1 MTTLEQRSNEKV
13 WHFWSPHQT
22 NSPSGGN
29 SIWLKYVQ
37 MKLGACDAMAVSPA
51 ADHLSGKMMSKQPPD
66 KKTSSSNT
74 LSLQMFPIWQL
85 LIWPA
90 AAQSLNFL
98 SHLFSVYFWMNFCFG
113 VESQKSP
120 APPTSRL
127 VGPCVESLSA
137 AFCVSNRKQT
147 NGGENDFRCTVSV
160 RCHRSVGHKYREV
173 MLRRVFQRWCS
184 LCFISHSH
192 FFKPYLV
199 KSSSSAF
206 YSHSQKD
213 TCSF

>member
-1 MTTLEQRSNEKV
+1 MRRCDISGRLIRQIHRRV
-13 WHFWSPHQT
+13 RAR
-22 NSPSGGN
+22 GGN

-127 VGPCVESLSA
+127 VGPCIESLSA
-137 AFCVSNRKQT
+137 AFCVSNRKRT
-147 NGGENDFRCTVSV
+147 NGEKMISGALWVCAAIAASGINIV
-160 RCHRSVGHKYREV
+160 K
-173 MLRRVFQRWCS
+173 WCCEGFFGAGV
-184 LCFISHSH
+184 LCALYHTATFSNPIW
-192 FFKPYLV
+192 
-199 KSSSSAF
+199 
-206 YSHSQKD
+206 
-213 TCSF
+213 